1 MPARPATALFL
12 FVGKGET
19 MTATETDVS
28 TGKMI
33 YKALAAIQREITAI
47 ARDNRN
53 AQQGFNFRSIY
64 DCYNVIHP
72 LLAKHGVFVAQEVIG
87 EPERFERET
96 SNGGTL
102 FYITAVI
109 CHRFYAEDG
118 SFVPVTTIGEGMDSG
133 DKAANKAMSMAMKY
147 ALVGL
152 FTIPDKA
159 GDPDGDNDSYK
170 VKPIRQ
176 AQQQPSSAKP
186 AGSQPSRTPPRTD
199 AKSGEVM
206 TIDNVKIGKEGKRK
220 NGDPWR
226 MWLVI
231 ADGLEFSTFSSSDAE
246 IAEQNIG
253 KPCRLEWEIGQFGN
267 KLTHVEPAGA
277 DDQDDNQADS
287 PGDPAVGST
296 GETPQCNIM
305 SVSKK
310 DIEGKT
316 GSFTAWFVTVDAPDF
331 RGEKFATTK
340 PKIAKE
346 LEQGYTAGRQVVLY
360 WHQTAKGKMID
371 DANFFEPERPT
382 DTTSSEYAANPP
394 EDDIPF

>member
-12 FVGKGET
+12 FVGKGEA
-19 MTATETDVS
+19 MTATATA
-28 TGKMI
+28 TGGEI
-33 YKALAAIQREITAI
+33 YRAIAAIMKAVPAI
-47 ARDNRN
+47 SKGRRN
-53 AQQGFNFRSIY
+53 VQQGYDYRGID
-64 DCYNVIHP
+64 DCYNAIQP
-72 LLAKHGVFVAQEVIG
+72 LLAEHGVFVCQEVLDTTAT
-87 EPERFERET
+87 ERQ
-96 SNGGTL
+96 SNRGSAL
-102 FYITAVI
+102 FHISMKVKHTFHAI
-109 CHRFYAEDG
+109 DG
-118 SFVPVTTIGEGMDSG
+118 SSVTVTTVGEGMDSG
-133 DKAANKAMSMAMKY
+133 DKAANKAMSAAMKY
-147 ALVGL
+147 ALIGI
-152 FTIPDKA
+152 FAIPVA
-159 GDPDGDNDSYK
+159 GAEDSETDSHE
-170 VKPIRQ
+170 VKPSRQ
-176 AQQQPSSAKP
+176 AQHQPSSAKP

-206 TIDNVKIGKEGKRK
+206 TIDTVKVKKDDPKGK
-220 NGDPWR
+220 WR
-226 MWLVI
+226 LWDVI
-231 ADGLEFSTFSSSDAE
+231 AGGLEFSTFDRKYAE

-331 RGEKFATTK
+331 RGEKFATTNAK
-340 PKIAKE
+340 LAKE
-346 LEQGYTAGRQVVLY
+346 IEQGYTAGRQVVLY